1 MWDGVHALLTQHPK
15 ALGVLGDSLTFL
27 GSLLLAL
34 EALLKQTERIS
45 IDRKRTIV
53 SHFKHAVD
61 VRGNPIDPQAV
72 EQKWL
77 KLWAFA
83 SKAGTIALALGFACL
98 LVRRIFV
105 E

>member
-1 MWDGVHALLTQHPK
+1 
-15 ALGVLGDSLTFL
+15 
-27 GSLLLAL
+27 
-34 EALLKQTERIS
+34 
-45 IDRKRTIV
+45 
-53 SHFKHAVD
+53 
-61 VRGNPIDPQAV
+61 V